1 MLSELPQ
8 VADIVRSV
16 FHYSASPLVL
26 RITAFGSEQFHGELW
41 PNNATRLSR
50 IDWLWSAKRAS
61 VWVTGGGR
69 RRVNQ
74 VASNEELH
82 AAPLSGKRL
91 LALWNALPDV
101 EKRRKV
107 GDRGALIDQLW
118 SAIETLPEPEP
129 PSDAKRPSKQDAV
142 IAMLRRGEG
151 ATVEEV
157 ARATGW
163 QRHTVRGVFSGTL
176 KKKLGLS
183 LASVQEARGRVYR
196 IAEPASV

>member
-61 VWVTGGGR
+61 VWVTGGDR

-74 VASNEELH
+74 EN
-82 AAPLSGKRL
+82 PPMRIYIIG
-91 LALWNALPDV
+91 ND
-101 EKRRKV
+101 
-107 GDRGALIDQLW
+107 GI
-118 SAIETLPEPEP
+118 TLC
-129 PSDAKRPSKQDAV
+129 R
-142 IAMLRRGEG
+142 
-151 ATVEEV
+151 
-157 ARATGW
+157 
-163 QRHTVRGVFSGTL
+163 
-176 KKKLGLS
+176 
-183 LASVQEARGRVYR
+183 
-196 IAEPASV
+196 